1 MNLHTIGLNHKSA
14 PIEIREKL
22 AFNTSSIPIALSSL
36 TQSFPS
42 SEAVILST
50 CNRVEVYG
58 TSPDDSLNEESLLDF
73 FSAFHGLPKEKFAEH
88 MYHYQN
94 LNAVK
99 HLFFVTSS
107 LDSLVVGESQILSQ
121 VKEAYMT
128 SISQEATGTIL
139 NQLFQRALS
148 VAKDI
153 HTCTNISKGKV
164 SVSTVAVEFAIKI
177 FKDFS
182 DKTVFIIG
190 AGEMCELVLK
200 HLVEKGAKTTIVANR
215 SFDKAQALADEYQG
229 KAINYESLEEYLPQA
244 DIIISSTSAPH
255 YVIHTEHVKN
265 AIKSRRGNPML
276 LIDIAVPRD
285 INPEIARI
293 DNVYLYNVDDLQTV
307 VNKNIDEREK
317 EMNQCQIMIEKE
329 VEKFMAW
336 FEELK
341 IGPAIA
347 QLRDHFHKIGEDEL
361 QRLRPKLEN
370 IAHEEWEHIVYSMQR
385 TLNKILHKPA
395 KVGKE
400 KAKNGGGYKYV
411 ETIKSLFGIHHHH
424 NDEQKQ

>member
-1 MNLHTIGLNHKSA
+1 MNLHAIGLNHKSA
-14 PIEIREKL
+14 PVDIREKL
-22 AFNTSSIPIALSSL
+22 AFSASSIPIALSSF
-36 TQSFPS
+36 TQSFSS

-50 CNRVEVYG
+50 CNRVEIYG
-58 TSPDDSLNEESLLDF
+58 TSPDDCLNKESLLDF
-73 FSAFHGLPKEKFAEH
+73 FSAFHGLPKENFSEH

-94 LNAVK
+94 LDAVK

-128 SISQEATGTIL
+128 AASQEATGSIL
-139 NQLFQRALS
+139 NQLFQRSLS

-153 HTCTNISKGKV
+153 HTKTNISKGKV
-164 SVSTVAVEFAIKI
+164 SISSVAVEFAVKI

-200 HLVEKGAKTTIVANR
+200 HLVERGTKTAIVANR
-215 SFDKAQALADEYQG
+215 NYDKAQALADEYQG
-229 KAINYESLEEYLPQA
+229 KAINYESLEDYLPQA

-255 YVIHTEHVKN
+255 YVIHTEHIKN
-265 AIKSRRGNPML
+265 AIKMRRGNPML

-293 DNVYLYNVDDLQTV
+293 DNVYLYNIDDLQTV
-307 VNKNIDEREK
+307 VNQNIDEREK
-317 EMNQCQIMIEKE
+317 EFTQCQIIINKE

-347 QLRDHFHKIGEDEL
+347 QLRNHFHKIGEDEL
-361 QRLRPKLEN
+361 ERLRPKLEN
-370 IAHEEWEHIVYSMQR
+370 IAHEEWEHIVYSVQR
-385 TLNKILHKPA
+385 TINKILHKPA

-411 ETIKSLFGIHHHH
+411 ETIKNLFGIHHH
-424 NDEQKQ
+424 DENKR